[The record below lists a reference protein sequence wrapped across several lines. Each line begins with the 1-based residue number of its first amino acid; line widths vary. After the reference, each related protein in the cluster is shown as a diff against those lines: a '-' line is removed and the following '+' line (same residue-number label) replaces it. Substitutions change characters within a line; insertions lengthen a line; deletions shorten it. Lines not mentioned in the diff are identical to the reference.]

1 MYTFEVYGR
10 NVWLRRTL
18 VCCFEKAQEACVL
31 YLKTH
36 AAETGAKTVSET
48 LLSYYGAFIFR
59 AQSQSPDDA
68 TQGTHH
74 AKA

>member
-1 MYTFEVYGR
+1 MYTLEVYGR

-18 VCCFEKAQEACVL
+18 VCCFGKSPRGVCPF
-31 YLKTH
+31 LKTH

-48 LLSYYGAFIFR
+48 LLSDYGAFIFR
-59 AQSQSPDDA
+59 AQGPDDA